1 MSKKF
6 GNFILDQINP
16 RGNGIISDILHD
28 DTFRSITGAAGGL
41 VKGVLTGLTGIV
53 KGFGGIVQGL
63 GDGTFIYIIVGG
75 VVVVAGIYAYSSS
88 KK

>member
-1 MSKKF
+1 MSQF
-6 GNFILDQINP
+6 GYFILDQINP
-16 RGNGIISDILHD
+16 RGNGIISDIVND
-28 DTFRSITGAAGGL
+28 DTFRGITAAAGGL
-41 VKGVLTGLTGIV
+41 VKGTLTGLTGIV

-75 VVVVAGIYAYSSS
+75 VVVVACIYAYSSS